1 MVEFVRKAAEIALG
15 IDHHLLDETYALL
28 EQAAQQVRFSRAG
41 IALDEQARGEELLH
55 VHGDGL
61 PARLPADFDLR
72 PHANRDRGLRG
83 QGKAASAI
91 YPVLDPIIGL
101 RFAGEARRTGREER

>member
-1 MVEFVRKAAEIALG
+1 
-15 IDHHLLDETYALL
+15 
-28 EQAAQQVRFSRAG
+28 
-41 IALDEQARGEELLH
+41 
-55 VHGDGL
+55 L

-101 RFAGEARRTGREER
+101 RFAGEVRKTGREER